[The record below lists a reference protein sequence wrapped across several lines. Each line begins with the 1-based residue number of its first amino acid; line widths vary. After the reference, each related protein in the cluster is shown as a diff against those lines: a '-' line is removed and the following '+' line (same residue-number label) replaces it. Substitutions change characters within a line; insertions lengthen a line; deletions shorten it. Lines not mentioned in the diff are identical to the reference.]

1 MDAILLRQVCVV
13 DPVSPWHL
21 KNCDILVRKGIIEAI
36 DLQLP
41 DVENASIVEMTG
53 LCVSPGWVDLL
64 CYCGEPG
71 FEERETLDSLSRAA
85 IAGGFVHLLLMP
97 DNQPMP
103 DNEPAVRALCEA
115 SQTLPVYVHVAACLT
130 QNAEGLQMS
139 EMLSLREAGAA
150 AFSDGLRTVRDPARF
165 TSMLEYASQINIPVI
180 HRPGTPE
187 LEEGLWAAEGPQAVA
202 AGLKGVPEHAETL
215 GLFRDVTLARY
226 TGARLHLQPLS
237 GAQSLQL
244 WKNLKETAPRVTL
257 GTTAPYLFFH
267 DPRPEAFDPLM
278 LLCPPLRGPQH
289 AEALRQACSEGLIY
303 TIASGHQPLNAE
315 IKDHEPDL
323 ARPGMET
330 LETAFAMAYTALADR
345 LPLEKLISMLTYN
358 PAHVLGLNIPSVA
371 PGQTASLTLFNPL
384 VEWIVQAEDL
394 YSRSRNTPL
403 IGSRLR
409 GKPLGIIAKGRL
421 HLNKKFS

>member
-13 DPVSPWHL
+13 DPASPWHL
-21 KNCDILVRKGIIEAI
+21 KTCDILVRQGNIEAI
-36 DLQLP
+36 DSQLP
-41 DVENASIVEMTG
+41 DAGDVRIVDIAG
-53 LCVSPGWVDLL
+53 LYVSPGWVDLL

-71 FEERETLDSLSRAA
+71 FEERETLESLSRAA

-103 DNEPAVRALCEA
+103 DNEPAVKALCEA
-115 SQTLPVYVHVAACLT
+115 TQSLPVYMHVAACLT
-130 QNAEGLQMS
+130 QNAEGIQMS

-150 AFSDGLRTVRDPARF
+150 AFSDGLRTVRDPSRF
-165 TSMLEYASQINIPVI
+165 SSMLEYASQLDVPVI

-187 LEEGLWAAEGPQAVA
+187 LEEGLWAAEGPEAVA
-202 AGLKGVPEHAETL
+202 AGIRGVPDHAEAL

-237 GAQSLQL
+237 SRQALHIWESLRD
-244 WKNLKETAPRVTL
+244 TAPSVTL
-257 GTTAPYLFFH
+257 GTTAPYLYFH

-278 LLCPPLRGPQH
+278 VLRPPLRGPQDT
-289 AEALRQACSEGLIY
+289 ESLRQGCCDGLIY
-303 TIASGHQPLNAE
+303 TIASGHQPLNPE

-330 LETAFAMAYTALADR
+330 LETAFAMAHTALADK

-371 PGQTASLTLFNPL
+371 PGQAAALTLFDPKL
-384 VEWIVQAEDL
+384 EWIVQPEDL

-409 GKPLGIIAKGRL
+409 GKPMGIIAKGRF
-421 HLNKKFS
+421 HWNKNL